1 MYFKNNSLL
10 NRKPVKISQSLG
22 DVISFFETGYNSSR
36 RIFNGLQLNY
46 VLFLGTKRR
55 ELQKSNFEL
64 TKLLIRIS
72 MVLLVMNK
80 MSGNKERYI
89 CTFYKMPC
97 WSVGQL
103 QTKIARSKKS
113 ILVQPLVYLKGP
125 CGSNLYILYPDETLN
140 TTLQISTGFLVLQ
153 SSFWQTTT
161 HQVIFQFAYFNS
173 RIYQLISRRMESM
186 LI

>member
-1 MYFKNNSLL
+1 M
-10 NRKPVKISQSLG
+10 
-22 DVISFFETGYNSSR
+22 ISFFETGYNSSR

-97 WSVGQL
+97 WSALDQDSEVEKVNTSL
-103 QTKIARSKKS
+103 ALS
-113 ILVQPLVYLKGP
+113 VFKG
-125 CGSNLYILYPDETLN
+125 TM
-140 TTLQISTGFLVLQ
+140 
-153 SSFWQTTT
+153 
-161 HQVIFQFAYFNS
+161 
-173 RIYQLISRRMESM
+173 RIKPIHFVPR
-186 LI
+186 